1 MNPEAHISQHIKYK
15 EVRCKCRQC
24 DGGFITQPTLE
35 LFERIREAAGGKPLT
50 ITSGFRCEP
59 YNKIVGGV
67 KNSYHMQGK
76 ALDIVFPDHIK
87 PWEFY
92 KICMGK
98 AQGAGLYS
106 WGVHVDTG
114 KTKHQWMDKSWN
126 GSEAERI
133 SGRNRPAR
141 GEADSKDQKE
151 SPIETVGMDK
161 KKVREVAK

>member
-1 MNPEAHISQHIKYK
+1 MNPESHISAHLRYK
-15 EVRCKCRQC
+15 EIRCKCMRC
-24 DGGFITQPTLE
+24 DGGIITPETLE
-35 LFERIREAAGGKPLT
+35 LFERIRAEAGGKPLT
-50 ITSGFRCEP
+50 ITSGFRCPE
-59 YNKIVGGV
+59 YNRIVGGV
-67 KNSYHMQGK
+67 PKSYHRMGR
-76 ALDIVFPDHIK
+76 ALDILFPDHIK

-106 WGVHVDTG
+106 WGVHIDTG
-114 KTKHQWMDKSWN
+114 KTKHQWMDRSWN

-141 GEADSKDQKE
+141 GEADSQDQKE
-151 SPIETVGMDK
+151 SPAQDMGMDK